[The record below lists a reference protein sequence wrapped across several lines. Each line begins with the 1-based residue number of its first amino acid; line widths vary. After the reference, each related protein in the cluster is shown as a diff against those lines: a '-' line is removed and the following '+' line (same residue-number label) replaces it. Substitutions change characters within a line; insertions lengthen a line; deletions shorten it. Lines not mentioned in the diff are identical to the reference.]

1 MTMNAMMTQNR
12 TILLIVAAAL
22 TLGFFAGCKSE
33 YESLLVS
40 NDVDAK
46 YAAAFD
52 LYNQKKYSKSAALFE
67 SMTVLVDGTE
77 REDTVRYYWGL
88 SNYRDRDYITAET
101 NFSRFL
107 EKFPQGSFSEDAAF
121 YRLDCLFR
129 STYRYELDQAPTRAC
144 IIAINEFVKE
154 HPGSQYLDACFSM
167 VDDLTE
173 RLDRKALEEGKL
185 YYNMEYYKSAHVDFK
200 NILKKNSDNV
210 YREEILYYTALSSYK
225 YAKLSVAAKQRERF
239 LVFVDDYLNFIGEY
253 PESKFRHELDGLY
266 RSAQRALGRGG
277 AVTAEEGKE

>member
-1 MTMNAMMTQNR
+1 MTTKT
-12 TILLIVAAAL
+12 TILPFGAMLL
-22 TLGFFAGCKSE
+22 LLLLGTLSGCKSE
-33 YESLLVS
+33 YEALLMS

-46 YAAAFD
+46 YSAAFD
-52 LYNQKKYSKSAALFE
+52 YFNQKKYARAASMFE

-88 SNYRDRDYITAET
+88 SNYRDKDFYTAET
-101 NFSRFL
+101 NFARFL
-107 EKFPQGSFSEDAAF
+107 EKFPQGPFSEDASF

-129 STYRYELDQAPTRAC
+129 STYRYELDQGPTRAC
-144 IIAINEFVKE
+144 IVAINEFVRE
-154 HPGSQYLDACFSM
+154 HPGSRYTEACFQM

-200 NILKKNSDNV
+200 NILKKNADNL

-225 YAKLSVAAKQRERF
+225 YARLSVASKQRERF

-253 PESKFRHELDGLY
+253 PESKYRRELDGLY
-266 RSAQRALGRGG
+266 RTAQRDLGKG
-277 AVTAEEGKE
+277 AAAPAEETPAG

>member
-1 MTMNAMMTQNR
+1 MTKKT
-12 TILLIVAAAL
+12 TILLGAML
-22 TLGFFAGCKSE
+22 LLCLSGCKSE
-33 YESLLVS
+33 YETLLMS

-52 LYNQKKYSKSAALFE
+52 YFNQKKYAKAASMFE

-107 EKFPQGSFSEDAAF
+107 EKFPMGSFSEDAAF
-121 YRLDCLFR
+121 MRLDCLFR
-129 STYRYELDQAPTRAC
+129 STYRYELDQGPTRAC

-154 HPGSQYLDACFSM
+154 HPGSRYTEACFQM

-200 NILKKNSDNV
+200 NMLKKNADNV

-225 YAKLSVAAKQRERF
+225 YAYYSIEAKQRERY

-253 PESKFRHELDGLY
+253 PDSGFRRELDGLY
-266 RSAQRALGRGG
+266 KAAQRALGRN
-277 AVTAEEGKE
+277 AASAAEETPAS

>member
-1 MTMNAMMTQNR
+1 MTKKT
-12 TILLIVAAAL
+12 TILLGAML
-22 TLGFFAGCKSE
+22 LLCLSGCKSE
-33 YESLLVS
+33 YETLLMS

-52 LYNQKKYSKSAALFE
+52 YFNQKKYAKAASMFE

-107 EKFPQGSFSEDAAF
+107 EKFPMGSFSEDAAF
-121 YRLDCLFR
+121 MRLDCLFR
-129 STYRYELDQAPTRAC
+129 STYRYELDQGPTRAC

-154 HPGSQYLDACFSM
+154 HPGSRYTEACFQM

-200 NILKKNSDNV
+200 NMLKKNADNV

-225 YAKLSVAAKQRERF
+225 YAYYSIEAKQRERY

-253 PESKFRHELDGLY
+253 PDSGFRRELDGLY
-266 RSAQRALGRGG
+266 KAAQRAIGRN
-277 AVTAEEGKE
+277 AASAAEETPAS

>member
-1 MTMNAMMTQNR
+1 MMKT
-12 TILLIVAAAL
+12 TTKTLFLGAAL
-22 TLGFFAGCKSE
+22 LLGLASGCKSE
-33 YESLLVS
+33 YETLLMS
-40 NDVDAK
+40 NDTDAK
-46 YAAAFD
+46 YSAAFD
-52 LYNQKKYSKSAALFE
+52 LFNRKKYSKAAAMFE

-107 EKFPQGSFSEDAAF
+107 ERFPMGAFSEDASF
-121 YRLDCLFR
+121 LRLDCLFR
-129 STYRYELDQAPTRAC
+129 STYRYELDQGPTRAC

-154 HPGSQYLDACFSM
+154 HPGSRYTEACFQM
-167 VDDLTE
+167 VDELTE

-200 NILKKNSDNV
+200 NILKNNSENI
-210 YREEILYYTALSSYK
+210 YREDILYYTALSSYK
-225 YAKLSVAAKQRERF
+225 YAKLSVASKQRERF

-253 PESKFRHELDGLY
+253 PDSKYRRELDGLY
-266 RSAQRALGRGG
+266 RGVQRSLGRG
-277 AVTAEEGKE
+277 AAASAEDTAAE